1 MELDEFDTKTKS
13 NEGAEI
19 ELLSLKTRAKS
30 GVFIKVLGIDSDLF
44 QDLKAQRSRE
54 LMDAVQA
61 RGPGNVE
68 ILKTIA
74 ESQSQLAQLTAS
86 LAAHAKEATQ
96 AARQVSE
103 DSMQAHRESTLAFRG
118 MKKEINKL
126 GIEQRRDRVGE
137 PF

>member
-61 RGPGNVE
+61 RGKDYNPTREEIDLASCEMLAKCTLGWRGLTEGGKEVE
-68 ILKTIA
+68 FSYAKAVDLYVKYPRIRDQINAAIA
-74 ESQSQLAQLTAS
+74 DTANF
-86 LAAHAKEATQ
+86 
-96 AARQVSE
+96 V
-103 DSMQAHRESTLAFRG
+103 
-118 MKKEINKL
+118 L
-126 GIEQRRDRVGE
+126 G
-137 PF
+137 